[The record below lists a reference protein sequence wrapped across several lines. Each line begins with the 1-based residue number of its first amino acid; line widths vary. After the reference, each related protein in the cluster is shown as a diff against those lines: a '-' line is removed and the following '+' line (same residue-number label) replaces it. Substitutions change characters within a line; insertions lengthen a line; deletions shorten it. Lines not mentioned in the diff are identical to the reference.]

1 MWRVDA
7 QEIAA
12 QNNERRKRKGQTL
25 AEFAITLPILL
36 LLTFGVIEF
45 GRAFQAWVTLQNS
58 AREAA
63 RYASTGAFN
72 ADRFPINTDGSNDP
86 ASIVPCVYDDW
97 RGTLNPNFR
106 PNDPNDPADAI
117 MIYEADANPTTPDE
131 SLFATWWDG
140 RDCEPNRPE
149 HQDMRKD
156 IVRILSIAERARI
169 GAAGLALGPD
179 PYSGVNSAESAKQA
193 LYSVWRRPL
202 PGSGQYFQPA
212 GSDQQSYFNVM
223 ICSDRAPL
231 ERNSS
236 RSNPDAPRRYISVA
250 DANDVPAG
258 GVDNRAPVCVMNEI
272 PASSVVG
279 ATRNG
284 GKPWLDPGGPGD
296 SVFIVVSFNHPL
308 ITPLGLS
315 PYLPLQARRTA
326 VNEAFRVVG
335 LDVAI
340 PPSGITGERPNQAPI
355 ADAGPN
361 QTLLLTALTDPD
373 GDGLVEV
380 QLDGSASRDP
390 DGEIVLYRWVRMDT
404 GAVLCE
410 GARALCEKPR
420 VLLPAGD
427 FTLRLTV
434 VDDDTAEDFDD
445 MTVSISMP
453 DPTATNTATVTPTLT
468 STAPPPFSCDLITV
482 GDISFY
488 NNRVYIQIDNQN
500 VFDSVLTNVALNWRK
515 VPAFANMYLSG
526 MFLNGIA
533 HWAGVDRDPPTRTNA
548 DPSTPPGVFQAAD
561 RSIYALTTMTWEGV
575 FANGPGLLTDF
586 MTQYDFEGS
595 EFRFHNPTGP
605 ECVITLILPT
615 PTPSPTV
622 DVSRPTNTPT
632 WTPDCASSEIQVR
645 FVEFRT
651 FGVVVLEVENR
662 RNAVAPMTDF
672 QFNWIQRAPGIMT
685 LEALYVGGSGPA
697 DTVTPTVKVW
707 QSGSTT
713 QDANPPT
720 TGGSTS
726 VTQGQREG
734 TWLTDY
740 TFPPNS
746 LTRMYVDFGGTAM
759 TIQSQFNVQKSDFN
773 GSWFQIGCGSSGSSG
788 GGGSGGSGGGGGGS
802 SSGRINLFNEATPA
816 PTNTPGPTNTP
827 RPTDTPGPTSTPAP
841 PTNTPLPPTITNTPK
856 PSNTPAPPPTNTPIP
871 LPTKPGSGGADG

>member
-1 MWRVDA
+1 MEAHKVIDHS
-7 QEIAA
+7 Q
-12 QNNERRKRKGQTL
+12 ERRKRKGQTL

-63 RYASTGAFN
+63 RYASTGAYN
-72 ADRFPINTDGSNDP
+72 QNRFPINTDGSNDP
-86 ASIVPCVYDDW
+86 NSIVPCVYDDW
-97 RGTLNPNFR
+97 RGTLNSNYR
-106 PNDPNDPADAI
+106 PNDPTDPADAI
-117 MIYEADANPTTPDE
+117 MIYEADNNPATPDE

-179 PYSGVNSAESAKQA
+179 PFVGVNSAETAKQA
-193 LYSVWRRPL
+193 LYSVWRRPV
-202 PGSGQYFQPA
+202 PGSGLYLQPE

-231 ERNSS
+231 DRNSS
-236 RSNPDAPRRYISVA
+236 RHNNAAPRRFISIV
-250 DANDVPAG
+250 DGNDVPGG

-272 PASSVVG
+272 PPATTAG

-340 PPSGITGERPNQAPI
+340 PPAGIIGDRPNQAPI
-355 ADAGPN
+355 ADAGPD
-361 QTLLLTALTDPD
+361 QSLLRTPFTDPD
-373 GDGLVEV
+373 GDGLIEV
-380 QLDGSASRDP
+380 QLDGSRSRDP

-404 GAVLCE
+404 GTVLCE
-410 GARALCEKPR
+410 GTKAQCEQPR
-420 VLLPAGD
+420 VLLPVGS
-427 FTLRLTV
+427 FSLRLTV
-434 VDDDTAEDFDD
+434 VDDKSAEDFDD
-445 MTVSISMP
+445 VTITIGVP
-453 DPTATNTATVTPTLT
+453 DPTATNTPTVTPTLT
-468 STAPPPFSCDLITV
+468 VTPPPPFSCDLIKV
-482 GDISFY
+482 GDISFF
-488 NNRVYIQIDNQN
+488 NNRVYVQINNQN
-500 VFDSVLTNVALNWRK
+500 VFDSVLTNVSLNWRK
-515 VPAFANMYLSG
+515 PPAFPNIYMAG
-526 MFLNGIA
+526 MSLNGIA

-548 DPSTPPGVFQAAD
+548 DPSIPPGMFQAAD
-561 RSIYALTTMTWEGV
+561 RSVYALTTMTWEGV
-575 FANGPGLLTDF
+575 FANGPSLLSDV

-595 EFRFHNPTGP
+595 EFRFFNPTGP
-605 ECVITLILPT
+605 ECVVTLILPT
-615 PTPSPTV
+615 PTPSPSP
-622 DVSRPTNTPT
+622 DFSRPSNTPT
-632 WTPDCASSEIQVR
+632 YTPDCASSLISVR

-662 RNAVAPMTDF
+662 RNAVSPMTDF

-707 QSGSTT
+707 ESGSTT

-726 VTQGQREG
+726 VTQGMREG

-740 TFPPNS
+740 SFPPNS
-746 LTRMYVDFGGTAM
+746 ITRMYVDFGGTAM
-759 TIQSQFNVQKSDFN
+759 TLQSQFGVQRSDFN
-773 GSWFQIGCGSSGSSG
+773 GSWFQIECLNT
-788 GGGSGGSGGGGGGS
+788 GGGGGGGGGTPP
-802 SSGRINLFNEATPA
+802 SGRINLFNEATPV

-827 RPTDTPGPTSTPAP
+827 RPTNTPGPTSTPLP
-841 PTNTPLPPTITNTPK
+841 PTNTPLPATITNTPR
-856 PSNTPAPPPTNTPIP
+856 PTNTPAPSPTNTPIP